1 VLRTPQELLAGA
13 GLDVPD
19 VPDQAGGQLAVGRAE
34 GLRALR
40 ERLVALTYDG
50 L

>member
-1 VLRTPQELLAGA
+1 VDAL
-13 GLDVPD
+13 
-19 VPDQAGGQLAVGRAE
+19 DQAGEQLAVGRGE

-40 ERLVALTYDG
+40 ERLVALTYDQ